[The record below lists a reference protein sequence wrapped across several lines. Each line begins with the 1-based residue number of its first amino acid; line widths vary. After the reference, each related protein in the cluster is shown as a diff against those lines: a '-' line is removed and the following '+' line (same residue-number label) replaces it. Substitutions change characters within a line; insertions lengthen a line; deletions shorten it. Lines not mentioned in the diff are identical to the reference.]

1 MEDVDLLL
9 ILMTYNMR
17 SFKIEKTDKD
27 YFVITIS
34 GVNLGKF
41 ERSDIRHIIE
51 QMDDAIGTEIDN
63 Y

>member
-1 MEDVDLLL
+1 MSC
-9 ILMTYNMR
+9 NMR
-17 SFKIEKTDKD
+17 SFKIEQTDKD

-51 QMDDAIGTEIDN
+51 QMDDAIGTELDN

>member
-1 MEDVDLLL
+1 MEAVDLLL
-9 ILMTYNMR
+9 ILMNCNMR
-17 SFKIEKTDKD
+17 SFKIEQTDKD

-51 QMDDAIGTEIDN
+51 QMDDAIGTELDN

>member
-41 ERSDIRHIIE
+41 ERSGIRHIIE

>member
-1 MEDVDLLL
+1 
-9 ILMTYNMR
+9 MR
-17 SFKIEKTDKD
+17 KFKIEKIEKD

-51 QMDDAIGTEIDN
+51 QMDDAIGTEI
-63 Y
+63 

>member
-1 MEDVDLLL
+1 MSCS
-9 ILMTYNMR
+9 MR
-17 SFKIEKTDKD
+17 SFKIEKTEKD

-41 ERSDIRHIIE
+41 ERSDVRHIIE
-51 QMDDAIGTEIDN
+51 QMDNAIGTEIDN

>member
-1 MEDVDLLL
+1 MSC
-9 ILMTYNMR
+9 NMR

-27 YFVITIS
+27 YFVINIS

-51 QMDDAIGTEIDN
+51 QMDNAIGTEIDN
-63 Y
+63 YN

>member
-1 MEDVDLLL
+1 
-9 ILMTYNMR
+9 MTYNMR
-17 SFKIEKTDKD
+17 SFKINKTDKD

-51 QMDDAIGTEIDN
+51 LMDNAIGTEIDN

>member
-9 ILMTYNMR
+9 ILMSCNMR

>member
-1 MEDVDLLL
+1 MSC
-9 ILMTYNMR
+9 NMR
-17 SFKIEKTDKD
+17 RFSINKTDKD

-41 ERSDIRHIIE
+41 ERSDIRYIIE

>member
-1 MEDVDLLL
+1 M
-9 ILMTYNMR
+9 NCKMR
-17 SFKIEKTDKD
+17 SFKIEQTDKD

-41 ERSDIRHIIE
+41 ERSDIRYIIE
-51 QMDDAIGTEIDN
+51 QMDNAIGTEIDN